1 VSDNVICSD
10 QRHLIDRPVPEGI
23 TGIYLFKYEAEQALT
38 SSASC
43 DLPSS
48 YGLSWQTNATGEWE
62 FEWERPGGYGC
73 GCPSA
78 FWIKAEHLQ
87 FLNYLTS
94 LIAPT
99 GTAPQEAQADPQQ
112 EVYWLTDPENP
123 VTKAPFVRAPVP
135 QTEGEC
141 PQCGG
146 EGVVVLGGP
155 SALALEDYG
164 VDAER
169 DDCPT
174 CSGKGEK

>member
-1 VSDNVICSD
+1 MSDNVICSD

-99 GTAPQEAQADPQQ
+99 GTAPQTPEAPLKTSPDDWTHLDSVPDPNKVSV
-112 EVYWLTDPENP
+112 ELTREEAEALRELLDPFDLTPESEP
-123 VTKAPFVRAPVP
+123 GIIDSKLRSALG
-135 QTEGEC
+135 EGE
-141 PQCGG
+141 
-146 EGVVVLGGP
+146 
-155 SALALEDYG
+155 
-164 VDAER
+164 
-169 DDCPT
+169 
-174 CSGKGEK
+174 K

>member
-1 VSDNVICSD
+1 MSENVICSD

-62 FEWERPGGYGC
+62 FGWERPGGYDC

-94 LIAPT
+94 LISPT
-99 GTAPQEAQADPQQ
+99 GTAPQRPKADP
-112 EVYWLTDPENP
+112 LTNDIPLRRSEKWP
-123 VTKAPFVRAPVP
+123 APVP

-141 PQCGG
+141 PDCGG
-146 EGVVVLGGP
+146 EDVVVLGGP

>member
-1 VSDNVICSD
+1 MSENVICSD

-62 FEWERPGGYGC
+62 FEWERPGGYDC

-94 LIAPT
+94 LISPT
-99 GTAPQEAQADPQQ
+99 GTAPQRPKADPKDHSCHDECACQNGGHPKP
-112 EVYWLTDPENP
+112 D
-123 VTKAPFVRAPVP
+123 FVAPVP
-135 QTEGEC
+135 QTEGE
-141 PQCGG
+141 
-146 EGVVVLGGP
+146 
-155 SALALEDYG
+155 D
-164 VDAER
+164 
-169 DDCPT
+169 
-174 CSGKGEK
+174 K

>member
-1 VSDNVICSD
+1 MSDNVICSD

-99 GTAPQEAQADPQQ
+99 GTAPQTPEASLNSEPSDPNKVSVELTREVAEQWVAADEPFERGYVLA
-112 EVYWLTDPENP
+112 EVR
-123 VTKAPFVRAPVP
+123 RALG
-135 QTEGEC
+135 EGEAIC
-141 PQCGG
+141 PDCGSPVSECPDS
-146 EGVVVLGGP
+146 EGK
-155 SALALEDYG
+155 
-164 VDAER
+164 R
-169 DDCPT
+169 
-174 CSGKGEK
+174 